1 MKFTKQTFFLLL
13 VFVLLFFII
22 ILMSYEPPRPRPG
35 MHHPLSGMF
44 ERIIKEIPANQA
56 KGKYDMPNY
65 SYSILE
71 TEEIKNLISADIMSI
86 GTYFRPYDECMIFI
100 KKINENTPNEKY
112 VLLELKK
119 GPERGF
125 MNMLYAKRI
134 MTFTILMFLAGVF
147 VFSIFSSYKN
157 AIEAKNE
164 NQKYLDVKRMSFA
177 LAHEIRNPL
186 NSMHL
191 SLELMKTNNESFDH
205 LKQSENDECINILQF
220 EIKRLDELVKRFMEY
235 SKEIKLKY
243 VKTSVNKLINSII
256 AVLTPIAAE
265 KKVAIELKLIND
277 IDINIDFDLI
287 YQSLFNIIKN
297 AIEAAPNDGFVKI
310 ECVKVNSNVEIKVA
324 DNGPGIIPEMLPR
337 IFDFYFSTKEEG
349 SGIGLALTKKYIES
363 HGGKI
368 SVFFEN
374 DCTCFKIVLPA

>member
-1 MKFTKQTFFLLL
+1 
-13 VFVLLFFII
+13 
-22 ILMSYEPPRPRPG
+22 
-35 MHHPLSGMF
+35 MF

-86 GTYFRPYDECMIFI
+86 GTYFRPYDECVIFI

-287 YQSLFNIIKN
+287 YQSFFNIIKN